1 MFQATLSE
9 NPAILACFANLTN
22 TSVNEILDHF
32 GKHSYLLSCWGL
44 EKETVIDHLIQLSTR
59 EGISMFPKM
68 PRHFHRVIV
77 KLIYKMLNC
86 FVVFVIKDVQV
97 RKKSIDKCGD
107 DP

>member
-1 MFQATLSE
+1 M
-9 NPAILACFANLTN
+9 
-22 TSVNEILDHF
+22 
-32 GKHSYLLSCWGL
+32 

-97 RKKSIDKCGD
+97 RKKRVLTHVEMIHKQSKLGL
-107 DP
+107 